1 MNMRKNTFRIVL
13 LAAGLASVSLSGFA
27 QLGSIPAAVTDSFN
41 ARFPGTTNVNWK
53 NKITIFQADFVFN
66 NTTEQAK
73 FNKKGEWQ
81 MSEKVI
87 PKENLPAEV
96 RDGLDKSKYAADWK
110 VNTVFQRDL
119 PGPVVQYRIEIYKSD
134 IQKKSLLFS
143 SAGRLLKDSST
154 L

>member
-1 MNMRKNTFRIVL
+1 MNMRKNTLRITL
-13 LAAGLASVSLSGFA
+13 LAAGLAFISLSASA

-41 ARFPGTTNVNWK
+41 ARFPGSTNVTWK
-53 NKITIFQADFVFN
+53 NKITVFQADFVFR

-81 MSEKVI
+81 GTEKVI
-87 PKENLPAEV
+87 PKESLPAEV
-96 RDGLDKSKYAADWK
+96 RDGLDKSKYATDWK

-119 PGPVVQYRIEIYKSD
+119 PNQVTEYRIEVYKSD

-143 SAGRLLKDSST
+143 SAGRLMKDSST